1 MTQPKPLN
9 WTAAPDVGYTVARR
23 PDGGM
28 QLTFTD
34 LSDATLKHWHD
45 FALEHLFTVQQR
57 TRNLYDLRQV
67 GHIPDKAINLAV
79 EVNNDPATRNLRVAI
94 VVVSEEVRLRVREIA
109 ALSPGAGASIKLF
122 SDMDEAEVWLSR
134 PLDQLP

>member
-9 WTAAPDVGYTVARR
+9 WTPAPDVGYTVARR

-67 GHIPDKAINLAV
+67 AYIPDKAINLAV
-79 EVNNDPATRNLRVAI
+79 EVNNDPATRHLRVAI
-94 VVVSEEVRLRVREIA
+94 VVANEEVRQRVREVA
-109 ALSPGAGASIKLF
+109 ALSPGAGAAMKLF
-122 SDMDEAEVWLSR
+122 SDMDEAEAWLSR

>member
-1 MTQPKPLN
+1 MIEPKPLN
-9 WTAAPDVGYTVARR
+9 WIAPAGIGYSVARR

-34 LSDATLKHWHD
+34 LSDATINHWHD
-45 FALEHLFTVQQR
+45 FALEHLFSVEQR
-57 TRNLYDLRQV
+57 TRNMYDLRQV
-67 GHIPDKAINLAV
+67 ANIPEKAINLAV

-94 VVVSEEVRLRVREIA
+94 VVVNEEVRQRVREIA
-109 ALSPGAGASIKLF
+109 ALTPGAGAAIKLF
-122 SDMDEAEVWLSR
+122 SNMDEAEAWLSR